1 MSGQIIDMFDEA
13 DGGWIIQKG
22 RVVNQDKYDEMIRK
36 EEDRKIAAQAV
47 TQQVS
52 SPMAEERTQ
61 APGKLEAL
69 EKRIDSQDAK
79 LDKILETLSKK

>member
-1 MSGQIIDMFDEA
+1 MSGQIIDMYDEA

-22 RVVNQDKYDEMIRK
+22 RVVNEDKYNEMLRK

-47 TQQVS
+47 TQQAS
-52 SPMAEERTQ
+52 SPQAEERTQ

-79 LDKILETLSKK
+79 LDAILLALKK